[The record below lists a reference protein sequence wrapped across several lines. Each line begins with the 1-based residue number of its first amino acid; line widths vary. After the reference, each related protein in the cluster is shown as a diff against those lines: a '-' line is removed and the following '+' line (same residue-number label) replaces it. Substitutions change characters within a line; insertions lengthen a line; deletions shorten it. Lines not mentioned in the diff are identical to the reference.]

1 MLIISY
7 GVPYEGAKKCC
18 WQVKLIVTNLE
29 QIYSGYI

>member
-7 GVPYEGAKKCC
+7 GVPYEGTKKCC
-18 WQVKLIVTNLE
+18 WQVKLIVTNLG